1 MRQGNTVIGILWNII
16 VNVMILQIVYFFIY
30 MPMGLKISSIAFQK
44 YLEVEDTSNFLWLKT
59 SDFHIF
65 L

>member
-44 YLEVEDTSNFLWLKT
+44 YLEVEDTSNFLWFKT